1 MHKLDDVIFRHHHQ
15 IGKEVAAK
23 ELQVKLA
30 DPSLAAS
37 KIAYLDVVGEEEEV
51 GCCRYLGYI
60 TVCLEK
66 SVLTLSDGP
75 SPKLP

>member
-30 DPSLAAS
+30 ERLLSGKQDRV
-37 KIAYLDVVGEEEEV
+37 DVMGEEEV